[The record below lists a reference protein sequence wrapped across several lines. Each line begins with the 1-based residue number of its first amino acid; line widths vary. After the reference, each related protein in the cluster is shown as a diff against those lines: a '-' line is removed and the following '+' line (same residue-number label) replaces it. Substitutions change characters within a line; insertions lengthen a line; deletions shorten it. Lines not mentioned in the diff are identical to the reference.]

1 MKLKPYQ
8 GNEANDHIKP
18 NGQNIRGQ
26 TKAIQIPTAT
36 GKIYEAKQ
44 RPYKAQRAKY
54 TRPNKGHT
62 KPNGKNIRG
71 QTKAIQSPKGKIY
84 EAKLRPDQD
93 N

>member
-1 MKLKPYQ
+1 MRPNK
-8 GNEANDHIKP
+8 GHTKP

-26 TKAIQIPTAT
+26 TKAIQSPT

-44 RPYKAQRAKY
+44 RPYKAQREKY

-62 KPNGKNIRG
+62 KPNGQNIRG
-71 QTKAIQSPKGKIY
+71 QTKAIQSPTGKIY
-84 EAKLRPDQD
+84 EAKQRPYKA